1 MRKVLSGVRILDFTD
16 ALSGPFCTRYL
27 ADCGCEVI
35 SIEKPGGKMTRAIPY
50 FHQGQAVD
58 YLYNHC
64 GKKSI
69 VIDLKNPKAYDLI
82 MRFAKECDVVVENF
96 RPGVMKEYGFDYD
109 SFKKVNPKIIMCS
122 ISGWGQTSP
131 KAELMAA
138 DLSVQSQSGILDL
151 TGDPDGPP
159 SLVGFPVTDILG
171 GLNAFGAIC
180 AALYRR
186 TISGEGDYID
196 ISMLDTAFATLH
208 MATGMHLLSEGKD
221 ELHRAG
227 RLNASGMSAW
237 GIYKG
242 RDGYIAISAATKVG
256 WERLANIMGKPELAD
271 DPRFNTQALR
281 FKNNKEVTDIIEAW
295 LKDNEMTTS
304 EVASLLQSYRMQS
317 VPVLSVA
324 QLIDGDEHFK
334 QSGMLKELE
343 HGTLGKVKFI
353 NSPLKYRNSGASADD
368 PPPANAGD
376 HTEYILQTVLKM
388 GKDDISELK
397 KAGVVAGK

>member
-1 MRKVLSGVRILDFTD
+1 MSKVLSGVRILDFTD

-35 SIEKPGGKMTRAIPY
+35 SIEKPGGKMTRTIPY

-69 VIDLKNPKAYDLI
+69 VIDLKNPQAHDLI

-186 TISGEGDYID
+186 NVTGEGDYID
-196 ISMLDTAFATLH
+196 ISMLDCAFATLH
-208 MATGMHLLSEGKD
+208 MATGMHLLSEGKN
-221 ELHRAG
+221 ELRRAG
-227 RLNASGMSAW
+227 RLNASGMS
-237 GIYKG
+237 GGESIKG
-242 RDGYIAISAATKVG
+242 K
-256 WERLANIMGKPELAD
+256 M
-271 DPRFNTQALR
+271 
-281 FKNNKEVTDIIEAW
+281 VT
-295 LKDNEMTTS
+295 
-304 EVASLLQSYRMQS
+304 
-317 VPVLSVA
+317 
-324 QLIDGDEHFK
+324 
-334 QSGMLKELE
+334 
-343 HGTLGKVKFI
+343 
-353 NSPLKYRNSGASADD
+353 SPLV
-368 PPPANAGD
+368 
-376 HTEYILQTVLKM
+376 LQLKW
-388 GKDDISELK
+388 GGSD
-397 KAGVVAGK
+397 